1 MNSVP
6 RRTFLK
12 GFGLTVGLPML
23 ELMKP
28 AVYSMAAPVGTGQPV
43 RMGFI
48 FFPNGAIMQS
58 WTPEKTGADFELSE
72 TLSPLADFKSDLN
85 VVTGL
90 AQDNGRAKG
99 DGPGDHARCAST
111 FLTGAH
117 PFKTSGA
124 DIRVGISVDQVA
136 AQHVGKLTRLP
147 SLELGIDRGRNAGN
161 CDSGYSCA
169 YSSNVSWQTE
179 TAPMAKEINPRLAF
193 ERLFGSGREAEVSRQ
208 ERDFF
213 RKSILDLVSDDA
225 ERLRSK
231 LGQTDRRK
239 LDEYFQSVR
248 GLEVRIARAEKSA
261 GLQPPELDLPEGVPG
276 DLETHIRL
284 MMDIM
289 VIAFQSDATRIS
301 TFMLGNAGDNRPYRM
316 VGVNE
321 GHHSLSHHGNQQG
334 KMDQIRKIDKFLSTQ
349 FAYFLKKMKETP
361 DGEGTLL
368 DNSMILYGSG
378 LGDANRHDHHQL
390 PIVMAG
396 RGGGTIR
403 TGRHIKTESEVP
415 LNNLFL
421 SMLDRMDAG
430 MEKVGDSSGRFTQID
445 L

>member
-1 MNSVP
+1 MKSLP

-12 GFGLTVGLPML
+12 GFGLSVGLPLM
-23 ELMKP
+23 EAMKP
-28 AVYSMAAPVGTGQPV
+28 AVQAMAAPAGAMHPV
-43 RMGFI
+43 RMGFV

-58 WTPEKTGADFELSE
+58 WTPGKAGSDYELSD
-72 TLSPLADFKSDLN
+72 TLQPLADYKSDLN
-85 VVTGL
+85 VLTGL

-124 DIRVGISVDQVA
+124 DIRVGVSVDQVA
-136 AQHVGKLTRLP
+136 AEKVGKLTRLP
-147 SLELGIDRGRNAGN
+147 SLELGINRGRNAGN

-169 YSSNVSWQTE
+169 YSSNISWKTE
-179 TAPMAKEINPRLAF
+179 ATPMAKEINPRLAF
-193 ERLFGSGREAEVSRQ
+193 ERLFGSGREAEASRQ
-208 ERDFF
+208 TRDLY
-213 RKSILDLVSDDA
+213 RKSILDLVSEDA
-225 ERLRSK
+225 RRLSK
-231 LGQTDRRK
+231 QLGKTDRQK

-248 GLEVRIARAEKSA
+248 ALESRIEQAEKAASI
-261 GLQPPELDLPEGVPG
+261 QPPELNLPDGIPG
-276 DLETHIRL
+276 DLGQHIRL

-289 VIAFQSDATRIS
+289 VVAFQSDSTRIS

-316 VGVNE
+316 VDVNE
-321 GHHSLSHHGNQQG
+321 GHHSLSHHGNKEE
-334 KMDQIRKIDKFLSTQ
+334 KMNQIRKIDKYLATH
-349 FAYFLKKMKETP
+349 FAYLLKKMKETP
-361 DGEGTLL
+361 EGEGTLL

-378 LGDANRHDHHQL
+378 LGDANRHDHHGL

-396 RGGGTIR
+396 GGGGTIQ
-403 TGRHIKTESEVP
+403 TGRHIKVASETP

-421 SMLDRMDAG
+421 SMLDRVGADV
-430 MEKVGDSSGRFTQID
+430 ESVGDSKGRFTEID